1 MSRHLTHAEWLAE
14 GQRRFGALA
23 DWRWVCPAC
32 GYVVSGQDYTNAGA
46 PPDAI
51 AFSCVGRWIP
61 GSRDALTG
69 EGPGPCNYA
78 GGGLFSF
85 NPVVIDDGR
94 LRVFEF
100 ATPT

>member
-23 DWRWVCPAC
+23 NWRWVCPVC
-32 GYVVSGQDYTNAGA
+32 GYIVSGQDYTNAGA

-78 GGGLFSF
+78 GGGLLAF
-85 NPVVIDDGR
+85 NPVVIDGR